1 MFGHRRE
8 FVNKLLHIF
17 IMEHY
22 SAIENQVS
30 KSDNRKMPI
39 MKKQYRDT
47 CVSNF
52 GTIFIHVYA

>member
-1 MFGHRRE
+1 
-8 FVNKLLHIF
+8 
-17 IMEHY
+17 MEHY

-47 CVSNF
+47 YVSNF
-52 GTIFIHVYA
+52 GTIFIHVYV